1 MTFKKINHAFI
12 MAAGRGTRLRPLT
25 KKIPKGLIK
34 FKQTSLIA
42 NGIKKLKKYIDFIH
56 ISVGYKGP
64 ILAKHLIEEKVSSI
78 INTDKKGNSWWIFN
92 SIFKSFDSPLYVLTC
107 DNVTNIDF
115 KKIEKDYY
123 KKGQPIC
130 MIIPTKPIKGLA
142 GDYIFRKKNIIEI
155 DKQHF
160 DKIEIG
166 LKEVY
171 KSGTGKFLNVPGIE
185 ICGKSGTA
193 ENFTRLEGKK
203 TQLTDHSIFVAYAPK
218 ENPKIA
224 IAVLVENGYYGSTWA
239 GRITSLMIE
248 KYLKGYVTLKK
259 TEELVINKSLEN
271 EYLKPFSGKPFSI
284 NKL

>member
-1 MTFKKINHAFI
+1 MSSNKINHAFI

-42 NGIKKLKKYIDFIH
+42 NGIRKLKKYIDFIH

-130 MIIPTKPIKGLA
+130 MIIPTTPIKGLA
-142 GDYIFRKKNIIEI
+142 GDYIFRKKNIIQGLSRKVKSDI
-155 DKQHF
+155 YCTGIQVLNPKKIN
-160 DKIEIG
+160 DKIKSTDDFNI
-166 LKEVY
+166 LWKRLIKIKQLYVSDVMPKKWYTVDNVDNY
-171 KSGTGKFLNVPGIE
+171 KK
-185 ICGKSGTA
+185 
-193 ENFTRLEGKK
+193 
-203 TQLTDHSIFVAYAPK
+203 
-218 ENPKIA
+218 
-224 IAVLVENGYYGSTWA
+224 
-239 GRITSLMIE
+239 
-248 KYLKGYVTLKK
+248 LKK
-259 TEELVINKSLEN
+259 IFK
-271 EYLKPFSGKPFSI
+271 
-284 NKL
+284 

>member
-1 MTFKKINHAFI
+1 MSSKKINHAFI

-42 NGIKKLKKYIDFIH
+42 NGIKKLKKFMDFIH

-142 GDYIFRKKNIIEI
+142 GDYIFRKKNIIQGLSRKVKSDI
-155 DKQHF
+155 YCTGIQVLNPKKIN
-160 DKIEIG
+160 DKIKSTDDFNI
-166 LKEVY
+166 LWKRLIKIKQLYVSDVMPKKWYTVDNVDNY
-171 KSGTGKFLNVPGIE
+171 KK
-185 ICGKSGTA
+185 
-193 ENFTRLEGKK
+193 
-203 TQLTDHSIFVAYAPK
+203 
-218 ENPKIA
+218 
-224 IAVLVENGYYGSTWA
+224 
-239 GRITSLMIE
+239 
-248 KYLKGYVTLKK
+248 LKK
-259 TEELVINKSLEN
+259 IFK
-271 EYLKPFSGKPFSI
+271 
-284 NKL
+284 

>member
-1 MTFKKINHAFI
+1 MSSKKINHAFI

-42 NGIKKLKKYIDFIH
+42 NGIKKLKEYLDFIH

-142 GDYIFRKKNIIEI
+142 GDYIFRKKNIIQGLSRKVKSDI
-155 DKQHF
+155 YCTGIQVLNPKKIN
-160 DKIEIG
+160 DKIKSTDDFNI
-166 LKEVY
+166 LWKRLIKIKQLYVSDVMPKKWYTVDNVDNY
-171 KSGTGKFLNVPGIE
+171 KK
-185 ICGKSGTA
+185 
-193 ENFTRLEGKK
+193 
-203 TQLTDHSIFVAYAPK
+203 
-218 ENPKIA
+218 
-224 IAVLVENGYYGSTWA
+224 
-239 GRITSLMIE
+239 
-248 KYLKGYVTLKK
+248 LKK
-259 TEELVINKSLEN
+259 IFK
-271 EYLKPFSGKPFSI
+271 
-284 NKL
+284 

>member
-1 MTFKKINHAFI
+1 MSSKKINHAFI

-42 NGIKKLKKYIDFIH
+42 NGIKKLKKFIDFIH

-142 GDYIFRKKNIIEI
+142 GDYIFRKKNIIQGLSRKVKSDI
-155 DKQHF
+155 YCTGIQVLNPKKIN
-160 DKIEIG
+160 DKIKSTDDFNI
-166 LKEVY
+166 LWKRLIKIKQLYVSDVVPKKWYTVDNVDNY
-171 KSGTGKFLNVPGIE
+171 KK
-185 ICGKSGTA
+185 
-193 ENFTRLEGKK
+193 
-203 TQLTDHSIFVAYAPK
+203 
-218 ENPKIA
+218 
-224 IAVLVENGYYGSTWA
+224 
-239 GRITSLMIE
+239 
-248 KYLKGYVTLKK
+248 LKK
-259 TEELVINKSLEN
+259 IFK
-271 EYLKPFSGKPFSI
+271 
-284 NKL
+284 

>member
-1 MTFKKINHAFI
+1 MSSKKINHAFI

-42 NGIKKLKKYIDFIH
+42 NGIKKLKKFIDFIH

-142 GDYIFRKKNIIEI
+142 GDYIFRKKNIIQGLSRKVKSDI
-155 DKQHF
+155 YCTGIQVLNPKKIN
-160 DKIEIG
+160 DKIKSTDDFNI
-166 LKEVY
+166 LWKRLIKIKQLYVSDVMPKKWYTVDSVDNY
-171 KSGTGKFLNVPGIE
+171 KK
-185 ICGKSGTA
+185 
-193 ENFTRLEGKK
+193 
-203 TQLTDHSIFVAYAPK
+203 
-218 ENPKIA
+218 
-224 IAVLVENGYYGSTWA
+224 
-239 GRITSLMIE
+239 
-248 KYLKGYVTLKK
+248 LKK
-259 TEELVINKSLEN
+259 IFK
-271 EYLKPFSGKPFSI
+271 
-284 NKL
+284 

>member
-1 MTFKKINHAFI
+1 MSSKKINHAFI

-42 NGIKKLKKYIDFIH
+42 NGIKKLKKFIDFIH

-142 GDYIFRKKNIIEI
+142 GDYIFRKRNIIQGLSRKVKSDI
-155 DKQHF
+155 YCTGIQVLNPKKIN
-160 DKIEIG
+160 DKIKSTDDFNTLWKRLIKIKQ
-166 LKEVY
+166 LYVSDVTPKKWYTVDNVDNY
-171 KSGTGKFLNVPGIE
+171 KK
-185 ICGKSGTA
+185 
-193 ENFTRLEGKK
+193 
-203 TQLTDHSIFVAYAPK
+203 
-218 ENPKIA
+218 
-224 IAVLVENGYYGSTWA
+224 
-239 GRITSLMIE
+239 
-248 KYLKGYVTLKK
+248 LKK
-259 TEELVINKSLEN
+259 IFK
-271 EYLKPFSGKPFSI
+271 
-284 NKL
+284 

>member
-1 MTFKKINHAFI
+1 MSSKKINHAFI

-34 FKQTSLIA
+34 FRQTSLIA
-42 NGIKKLKKYIDFIH
+42 NGIKKLKKFIDFIH

-142 GDYIFRKKNIIEI
+142 GDYIFRKKNIIQGLSRKVKSDI
-155 DKQHF
+155 YCTGIQVLNPKKIN
-160 DKIEIG
+160 DKIKSTDDFNI
-166 LKEVY
+166 LWKRFIKIKQLYVSDVMPKKWYTVDNVDNY
-171 KSGTGKFLNVPGIE
+171 KK
-185 ICGKSGTA
+185 
-193 ENFTRLEGKK
+193 
-203 TQLTDHSIFVAYAPK
+203 
-218 ENPKIA
+218 
-224 IAVLVENGYYGSTWA
+224 
-239 GRITSLMIE
+239 
-248 KYLKGYVTLKK
+248 LKK
-259 TEELVINKSLEN
+259 IFK
-271 EYLKPFSGKPFSI
+271 
-284 NKL
+284 

>member
-1 MTFKKINHAFI
+1 MNSKKINHAFI

-123 KKGQPIC
+123 RKGQPIC

-142 GDYIFRKKNIIEI
+142 GDYIFRKKNIIQGLSRKVKSDI
-155 DKQHF
+155 YCTGIQVLNPKKIN
-160 DKIEIG
+160 DKIKSTDDFNI
-166 LKEVY
+166 LWKRLIKIKQLYVSDVMPKKWYTVDNVDNY
-171 KSGTGKFLNVPGIE
+171 KN
-185 ICGKSGTA
+185 
-193 ENFTRLEGKK
+193 
-203 TQLTDHSIFVAYAPK
+203 
-218 ENPKIA
+218 
-224 IAVLVENGYYGSTWA
+224 
-239 GRITSLMIE
+239 
-248 KYLKGYVTLKK
+248 LKK
-259 TEELVINKSLEN
+259 IFK
-271 EYLKPFSGKPFSI
+271 
-284 NKL
+284 

>member
-1 MTFKKINHAFI
+1 MSSKKINHAFI

-42 NGIKKLKKYIDFIH
+42 NGIKKLKKFIDFIH

-107 DNVTNIDF
+107 DNVTSIDF

-123 KKGQPIC
+123 KKGQPMC

-142 GDYIFRKKNIIEI
+142 GDYIFRKKNIIQGLSRKVKSDI
-155 DKQHF
+155 YCTGIQVLNPKKIN
-160 DKIEIG
+160 DKIKSTDDFNI
-166 LKEVY
+166 LWKRLIKIKQLYVSDVMPKKWYTVDNVDNY
-171 KSGTGKFLNVPGIE
+171 KK
-185 ICGKSGTA
+185 
-193 ENFTRLEGKK
+193 
-203 TQLTDHSIFVAYAPK
+203 
-218 ENPKIA
+218 
-224 IAVLVENGYYGSTWA
+224 
-239 GRITSLMIE
+239 
-248 KYLKGYVTLKK
+248 LKK
-259 TEELVINKSLEN
+259 IFK
-271 EYLKPFSGKPFSI
+271 
-284 NKL
+284 

>member
-1 MTFKKINHAFI
+1 MSSKKINHAFI

-34 FKQTSLIA
+34 FKQSSLIA
-42 NGIKKLKKYIDFIH
+42 NGIKKLKKYLDFIH

-115 KKIEKDYY
+115 KKIERDYY

-142 GDYIFRKKNIIEI
+142 GDYIFRKKNIIQGLSRKVKSDI
-155 DKQHF
+155 YCTGIQILNPKKIN
-160 DKIEIG
+160 DKIKSTDDFNI
-166 LKEVY
+166 LWKRLIKIKQLYVSDVMPKKWYTVDNVDNY
-171 KSGTGKFLNVPGIE
+171 KK
-185 ICGKSGTA
+185 
-193 ENFTRLEGKK
+193 
-203 TQLTDHSIFVAYAPK
+203 
-218 ENPKIA
+218 
-224 IAVLVENGYYGSTWA
+224 
-239 GRITSLMIE
+239 
-248 KYLKGYVTLKK
+248 LKK
-259 TEELVINKSLEN
+259 IFK
-271 EYLKPFSGKPFSI
+271 
-284 NKL
+284 

>member
-1 MTFKKINHAFI
+1 MSSKKINHAFI

-92 SIFKSFDSPLYVLTC
+92 SILKSFDSPLYVLTC

-123 KKGQPIC
+123 KKGQPMC
-130 MIIPTKPIKGLA
+130 MIIPTKPIQGLA
-142 GDYIFRKKNIIEI
+142 GDYIFRKKNIIQRLSRKVKSDI
-155 DKQHF
+155 YCTGIQVLNPKKIN
-160 DKIEIG
+160 DKIKSTDDFNI
-166 LKEVY
+166 LWKRLIRIKQLYVSDIMPKKWYTVDNVDNY
-171 KSGTGKFLNVPGIE
+171 KK
-185 ICGKSGTA
+185 
-193 ENFTRLEGKK
+193 
-203 TQLTDHSIFVAYAPK
+203 
-218 ENPKIA
+218 
-224 IAVLVENGYYGSTWA
+224 
-239 GRITSLMIE
+239 
-248 KYLKGYVTLKK
+248 LKK
-259 TEELVINKSLEN
+259 IFN
-271 EYLKPFSGKPFSI
+271 
-284 NKL
+284 

>member
-1 MTFKKINHAFI
+1 MSSKKINHAFI

-142 GDYIFRKKNIIEI
+142 GDYIFRKKNIIQGLSRKVKSDI
-155 DKQHF
+155 YCTGIQVLNPKKIN
-160 DKIEIG
+160 DKIKSTDDFNI
-166 LKEVY
+166 LWKRLIKIKQLYVADVTPKKWHTVDNVDNY
-171 KSGTGKFLNVPGIE
+171 KK
-185 ICGKSGTA
+185 
-193 ENFTRLEGKK
+193 
-203 TQLTDHSIFVAYAPK
+203 
-218 ENPKIA
+218 
-224 IAVLVENGYYGSTWA
+224 
-239 GRITSLMIE
+239 
-248 KYLKGYVTLKK
+248 LKK
-259 TEELVINKSLEN
+259 IFK
-271 EYLKPFSGKPFSI
+271 
-284 NKL
+284 

>member
-1 MTFKKINHAFI
+1 MSSKKINHAFI

-25 KKIPKGLIK
+25 NKIPKGLIK

-142 GDYIFRKKNIIEI
+142 GDYIFRKKNIIQGLSRKVKSDI
-155 DKQHF
+155 YCTGIQVLNPKKIN
-160 DKIEIG
+160 DKIKSTYDFNI
-166 LKEVY
+166 LWKRLIKIKQLYVSDVMPKKWYTVDNVDNY
-171 KSGTGKFLNVPGIE
+171 KK
-185 ICGKSGTA
+185 
-193 ENFTRLEGKK
+193 
-203 TQLTDHSIFVAYAPK
+203 
-218 ENPKIA
+218 
-224 IAVLVENGYYGSTWA
+224 
-239 GRITSLMIE
+239 
-248 KYLKGYVTLKK
+248 LKK
-259 TEELVINKSLEN
+259 IFK
-271 EYLKPFSGKPFSI
+271 
-284 NKL
+284 

>member
-1 MTFKKINHAFI
+1 MNSKKINHAFI

-34 FKQTSLIA
+34 FRQTSLIA
-42 NGIKKLKKYIDFIH
+42 NGIKKLKKFIDFIH

-123 KKGQPIC
+123 KKGQPMC

-142 GDYIFRKKNIIEI
+142 GDYIFRKKNIIQGLSRKVKSDI
-155 DKQHF
+155 YCTGIQVLNPKKIN
-160 DKIEIG
+160 DKIKSTDDFNI
-166 LKEVY
+166 LWKRLIKIKQLYVSDVMPKKWYTVDNVDNY
-171 KSGTGKFLNVPGIE
+171 KK
-185 ICGKSGTA
+185 
-193 ENFTRLEGKK
+193 
-203 TQLTDHSIFVAYAPK
+203 
-218 ENPKIA
+218 
-224 IAVLVENGYYGSTWA
+224 
-239 GRITSLMIE
+239 
-248 KYLKGYVTLKK
+248 LKK
-259 TEELVINKSLEN
+259 IFK
-271 EYLKPFSGKPFSI
+271 
-284 NKL
+284 

>member
-1 MTFKKINHAFI
+1 MSSKKINHAFI

-42 NGIKKLKKYIDFIH
+42 NGIKKLKKFIDFIH

-142 GDYIFRKKNIIEI
+142 GDYIFREKNIIQGLSRKVKSDI
-155 DKQHF
+155 YCTGIQVLNPKKIN
-160 DKIEIG
+160 DKIKSTDDFNI
-166 LKEVY
+166 LWKRLIKIKQLYVSDVMPKKWYTVDNVDNY
-171 KSGTGKFLNVPGIE
+171 KK
-185 ICGKSGTA
+185 
-193 ENFTRLEGKK
+193 
-203 TQLTDHSIFVAYAPK
+203 
-218 ENPKIA
+218 
-224 IAVLVENGYYGSTWA
+224 
-239 GRITSLMIE
+239 
-248 KYLKGYVTLKK
+248 LKK
-259 TEELVINKSLEN
+259 IFK
-271 EYLKPFSGKPFSI
+271 
-284 NKL
+284 